1 MDKHYQNWTTAYIKS
16 IREMQDRQDEALV
29 ADHRAI
35 VKQILDKLEDTLGD
49 ALVKGDEKSLALVN
63 QIARTVGLG
72 VSQKKQAKGRTF
84 SYRLKK

>member
-1 MDKHYQNWTTAYIKS
+1 MDKNYQNWTNAYIKS
-16 IREMQDRQDEALV
+16 ISEKREKQEEALV

-35 VKQILDKLEDTLGD
+35 VKQILDKLEDKLGD

-72 VSQKKQAKGRTF
+72 ISQKKQAKGRSF
-84 SYRLKK
+84 SYKLKK

>member
-35 VKQILDKLEDTLGD
+35 VKQILDLT
-49 ALVKGDEKSLALVN
+49 N
-63 QIARTVGLG
+63 NIYIIFI
-72 VSQKKQAKGRTF
+72 F
-84 SYRLKK
+84 SY